1 MIKKFIVI
9 ISLIFFAGCGF
20 TPIHSNKNINNFSI
34 ELINFSKNGDRELNN
49 FLKTNLI
56 QYKNSNK
63 KKISVII
70 NSKFTKNIL
79 TKDQTGKITNYELL
93 ADVTFTIESTKKK
106 FKFSEKKI
114 IENLDDKF
122 KQYQNERSIKK
133 IFASSMTNKLISEL
147 RFIE

>member
-20 TPIHSNKNINNFSI
+20 TPIHSNKNSNNFSI

-49 FLKTNLI
+49 FFKTNLI